1 MQSFLGYL
9 NYSVVLLF
17 GVIVSIAFAGVL
29 NQKKNRWAILMFITL
44 LGFIQA
50 ILVAAL
56 GMDLTRKLYP
66 LITHLPLILFL
77 TYYFKKPLLMS
88 SVSVFSAYLCCQT
101 RRWFGNSILLFTD
114 SADVDY
120 AVQILVTI
128 PLLMLLIRYIAPAV
142 TRLMFQ
148 SRRSL
153 LMFGAVPFIYYV
165 FDYTTTVYTG
175 LLYSGSRAA
184 VEFIPSVMATCYY
197 LFVVL
202 YFNEL
207 QQRSEIDNERKILSI
222 QTKQAVKELD
232 SLRRSQ
238 EQAAIYHHDLRHHLQ
253 YLDACLQVNK
263 PDDARTYIRNITNVI
278 EKNKVIRYCENE
290 TVNLILS
297 SYAAK
302 AKSAGITLSCDTDIA
317 ADLGVSSADLCVIL
331 ANGLENAFHACLALT
346 GERTISVTTRRNKS
360 KTFLQIQNPYAGGIS
375 FENGLPV
382 TSEQGHGYGTR
393 SILMTVEKLGGLCDF
408 IAESDLFTMRVSFNH
423 GDSSFDY
430 TKK

>member
-29 NQKKNRWAILMFITL
+29 NHKKNRWAILLFITL
-44 LGFIQA
+44 LSFVQA
-50 ILVAAL
+50 VFVVTL

-77 TYYFKKPLLMS
+77 TFYCKKPWLMS

-114 SADVDY
+114 SPAVDY

-175 LLYSGSRAA
+175 LLYSGSRVA

-197 LFVVL
+197 LFVVQ

-207 QQRSEIDNERKILSI
+207 QHRSKIDNERKILSI
-222 QTKQAVKELD
+222 QANQAVKELD
-232 SLRRSQ
+232 TLRRSQ

-253 YLDACLQVNK
+253 YLDACIQANK
-263 PDDARTYIRNITNVI
+263 PEEARTYIQNLSNVI
-278 EKNKVIRYCENE
+278 EKNKIIRYCENE

-302 AKSAGITLSCDTDIA
+302 ARSAGISLSCDTDVA

-331 ANGLENAFHACLALT
+331 ANGLENAFHACLAVT
-346 GERTISVTTRRNKS
+346 GERTISVITRRNKS
-360 KTFLQIQNPYAGGIS
+360 KTFLQIQNPFAGVIP

-382 TSEQGHGYGTR
+382 TSENGHGYGTK

-408 IAESDLFTMRVSFNH
+408 MAEDGVFTLRASF
-423 GDSSFDY
+423 
-430 TKK
+430 